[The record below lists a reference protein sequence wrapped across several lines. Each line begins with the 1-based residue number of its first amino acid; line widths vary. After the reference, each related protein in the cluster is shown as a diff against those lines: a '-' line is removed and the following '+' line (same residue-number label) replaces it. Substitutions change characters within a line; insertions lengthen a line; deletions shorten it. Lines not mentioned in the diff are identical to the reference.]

1 MSPDFGEGRIVIVNK
16 LAYGLK
22 AVNKNFYFLRWAKP
36 KLHDIV
42 VYKKNGHLNLKRVA
56 GIYGSPVEFFSGFD
70 YNEKNAGNDDVDG
83 NDKVDGNN
91 AAYKMRVE
99 NKTIELD
106 AIQFRKLGGFAQK
119 ENQGIP
125 LGTVLLL
132 GDNLEESYD
141 SRHFGFVSIDSI
153 YGKVFL
159 WK

>member
-125 LGTVLLL
+125 SGTVLLL
-132 GDNLEESYD
+132 GDNPEESYD